1 MNIEKI
7 IKLILDKTTI
17 QRYNENNKRE
27 RDKLKENL
35 GKKHKEDSP
44 VGY

>member
-1 MNIEKI
+1 MNNKKKI
-7 IKLILDKTTI
+7 KIMLDKTAG

-35 GKKHKEDSP
+35 EKKHKEDSP